1 MSRDFTEREIDRSEK
16 IIVRDER
23 SQKIQT
29 LIFPHSTQVGLED
42 NRYQSN
48 LTVRGSVKIGELS
61 STPERPLEGSGGLFY
76 VKSDGKPYFRSYNQA
91 EVDLLSGSLVPEDI
105 QGRTTI
111 TSVDT
116 SNDYILIWDATDS
129 ALKKVAPTHLG
140 AGGGGGAISSVANGS
155 DNRIAT
161 FASAN
166 TLNGEANLTFDGSTL
181 AVSGDI
187 EVAEYIK
194 HGGDT
199 NTFIHF
205 ADDAIGITAGGEQLI
220 TISEAGQD
228 IVKIG
233 DGGDVDFQV
242 RTLNNDNTLY
252 VEGSTDRIGIGT
264 NSPAHTLDVNGVING
279 DDAVRTSG
287 YFLAQKSDGN
297 PAQIMLRNN
306 TNEHTDGGA
315 ESEILFRDHA
325 NADLAK
331 IEGSHAGSSDDTKG
345 RLRFFT
351 HNGSNS
357 VERLRISSIG
367 NVGIGYASDVTT
379 AKFMVLGQ
387 MMSQRSSN
395 ANQDGLT
402 LQNYNVGSNAA
413 ASLRYIL
420 TDDAG
425 DKNAARIKVGKVQDW
440 NNAGN
445 TDSYMSFST
454 IKDDS
459 ENETMRIQNGN
470 VGIGMTTPLHPLHIR
485 DPDPNFAIQNTNA
498 DYSDAGG
505 AKFIKFLDHNVQV
518 VGSIKAAHAGT
529 AEDQKTRLTFSLHDG
544 TSLEEVVRIDRTGQF
559 NVGRYGG
566 NGIVWAHGGLVSGKS
581 TDATDGSETV
591 TIKGKNETWVMG
603 VQNQDVMSAA
613 NSSGFLSRDHFYIT
627 RDSGANPETNKPR
640 IEIDETY
647 GTLRSVKSNSG
658 DNYAFEILN
667 QAISN
672 SSVNHDGNI
681 VWTFAGNFGLGNVEH
696 TAAKIRVKKR
706 NAWTNGPTN
715 PLTQMS
721 FYTRYS
727 TSAMNEVARVE
738 PRDGGGSMWWL
749 PGHAGGR
756 SIDQMYDNAEFGTLN
771 IGDVLD
777 YDDGNFIAGHG
788 DYYQL
793 GNQMHFQ
800 VLQTSIGKG
809 LSIGNHTPGNLEEYL
824 LVQGSD
830 HLNDRFNAVTLCT
843 ESSDNAATVA
853 LRFDLLDSVGHQS
866 SAYKAAA
873 RRGDSAIGDS
883 NTGRHSAGMILA
895 GRDNGAWD
903 ASSAGTVD
911 GYVSFHTLA
920 AKTLTERMRISSA
933 GNVGIGYASSVTT
946 AKFMVLGQMM
956 SQRSSNANQDGLTLQ
971 NYNTGASAAAS
982 LRYILTDDGG
992 DKNAARI
999 KVGKVQDW
1007 NNAGNTDA
1015 YMSFSTIVNDSEA
1028 EAMRIQNGNI
1038 GIGTTTPSANL
1049 HITNTSGGKLLRLDT
1064 GADTGNDP
1072 QLFITGQGE
1081 DTIEGFAL
1089 NYDNSTGDIRYDVY
1103 YTEGD
1108 HIWRLKQDS
1117 NAGAGYE
1124 GMRLTSAGDLGI
1136 GTTAPEYRLHVIT
1149 DEATK
1154 GEAVVTQVN
1163 NDTAT
1168 DGANFRMLR
1177 ARGTKSSPTIVQDGD
1192 ALGVVTFQGYDGTDY
1207 VTSGGQIWCE
1217 VDGTPGSNDMP
1228 GRLVFKTTPD
1238 ESSTCTE
1245 RMRITSAGYVGIG
1258 TTSPSSILTIDGD
1271 QTMVNQSK
1279 IIFDSA
1285 DSYIGANADNPEDLL
1300 IHADQDLLLQPD
1312 NDIAI
1317 YYAGTQ
1323 YGTFDGSQF
1332 RLRMFR
1338 ETNSTVFPLQLINK
1352 EDTGTSAGIGMQF
1365 QLENTGGAE
1374 KTAGQIEV
1382 VKSAGW
1388 NTANNTDAT
1397 MKFSTIHDET
1407 LAERMRLSSD
1417 GKLAIGTAASIDNGI
1432 NSDIHVISQDSSNG
1446 TGIIIETDAGTNTGY
1461 SYLDF
1466 IESSGTAAQNSNV
1479 KFGTS
1484 NAYGFRWKLDAST
1497 NDLTLQSCNG
1507 TTVKTIA
1514 TVDRDTAVWKSVTYG
1529 TKAISA
1535 DVTTSSIVWMPISDQ
1550 YHGDTGNPATNR
1562 HAYVWM
1568 APCDGKF
1575 VKIRAKMESSSGNST
1590 FKMWRITATPGGT
1603 INASTPSGVAALSET
1618 STVNV
1623 SSGTSHVFTFQ
1634 EDGSN
1639 DPSFT
1644 AGEIIGLTFDGTNTP
1659 NEIVA
1664 SLLIQ
1669 YDWSTA

>member
-1 MSRDFTEREIDRSEK
+1 MSNDFTEREIDQSEK
-16 IIVRDER
+16 LIVRNQR
-23 SQKIQT
+23 SQKVEKV
-29 LIFPHSTQVGLED
+29 IFPHNTQVGLED
-42 NRYQSN
+42 TRYQAN

-61 STPERPLEGSGGLFY
+61 STPDRPLDGTGGLFY
-76 VKSDGKPYFRSYNQA
+76 VKADGKPYFRSYEQA
-91 EVDLLSGSLVPEDI
+91 EIDLTSG
-105 QGRTTI
+105 
-111 TSVDT
+111 
-116 SNDYILIWDATDS
+116 
-129 ALKKVAPTHLG
+129 
-140 AGGGGGAISSVANGS
+140 GGGGGAVSSVANGS
-155 DNRIAT
+155 NNRIAT

-264 NSPAHTLDVNGVING
+264 NSPAYTLDVNGVING
-279 DDAVRTSG
+279 NDAVRTSG

-297 PAQIMLRNN
+297 PAQVMLRNN
-306 TNEHTDGGA
+306 ANEHTDGGA

-367 NVGIGYASDVTT
+367 NVGIGYNTDVTS

-395 ANQDGLT
+395 GELEGLT

-420 TDDAG
+420 SDDAG

-440 NNAGN
+440 NNSGN

-470 VGIGMTTPLHPLHIR
+470 VGIGMTTPVHPLHIR
-485 DPDPNFAIQNTNA
+485 DPDPNFAMQNTNT
-498 DYSDAGG
+498 DYSDGGG

-529 AEDQKTRLTFSLHDG
+529 GTDQKTRLTFSLHDG

-559 NVGRYGG
+559 NVGQYGG
-566 NGIVWAHGGLVSGKS
+566 NGILWAHGGLVSGKS
-581 TDATDGSETV
+581 TSATDGSETV
-591 TIKGKNETWVMG
+591 TIKGKNENWVMG
-603 VQNQDVMSAA
+603 VQNQNVISAA
-613 NSSGFLSRDHFYIT
+613 DSSGYTARDHFFIAKDT
-627 RDSGANPETNKPR
+627 SGGSNPETIKPR

-647 GTLRSVKSNSG
+647 GSLRTVNATSG
-658 DNYAFEILN
+658 DNFALEILN
-667 QAISN
+667 QSVHN
-672 SSVNHDGNI
+672 SSTDHDGNI
-681 VWTFAGNFGLGNVEH
+681 VWKFAGNFGLGNVEH

-727 TSAMNEVARVE
+727 TSAINEVARVE
-738 PRDGGGSMWWL
+738 PRAGGGSMWWL
-749 PGHAGGR
+749 PGHAGNR
-756 SIDQMYDNAEFGTLN
+756 SIDQMYDNTEFGTLN
-771 IGDVLD
+771 IGDILD

-830 HLNDRFNAVTLCT
+830 HLNDRFNAITLCT
-843 ESSDNAATVA
+843 ESSDDDATVA
-853 LRFDLLDSVGHQS
+853 LRLDLLDSVGHQS

-873 RRGDSAIGDS
+873 RRGDSAVGDS

-895 GRDNGAWD
+895 GRDNGAWN
-903 ASSAGTVD
+903 AASAGTVD
-911 GYVSFHTLA
+911 GYMSFHTLA
-920 AKTLTERMRISSA
+920 SKTLTERMRISSA
-933 GNVGIGYASSVTT
+933 GNVGIGYPYSVTS

-956 SQRSSNANQDGLTLQ
+956 SQRSSNGELEGLTLQ

-1007 NNAGNTDA
+1007 NDAGNTDA

-1049 HITNTSGGKLLRLDT
+1049 HITNASGGKLLRLDT
-1064 GADTGNDP
+1064 GANTGSDP

-1081 DTIEGFAL
+1081 DTTEGFAL
-1089 NYDNSTGDIRYDVY
+1089 NYDNDTGDIRYDVY
-1103 YTEGD
+1103 FAGSGGGD
-1108 HIWRLKQDS
+1108 HIWRLNQDT
-1117 NAGAGYE
+1117 NAGVGYE
-1124 GMRLTSAGDLGI
+1124 GMRLTGEGAFGI
-1136 GTTAPEYRLHVIT
+1136 GTAAPAYKLHVLT
-1149 DEATK
+1149 DVATE
-1154 GEAVVTQVN
+1154 GEAAVTQIN
-1163 NDTAT
+1163 NADSF

-1177 ARGTKSSPTIVQDGD
+1177 ARGTKASPAIVQDGD
-1192 ALGVVTFQGYDGTDY
+1192 ALGVITFQGYDGSDY
-1207 VTSGGQIWCE
+1207 GTSGGQIWCE
-1217 VDGTPGSNDMP
+1217 VDGTPGGNDMP
-1228 GRLVFKTTPD
+1228 GRLVFKTTSD
-1238 ESSTCTE
+1238 DANTSTE
-1245 RMRITSAGYVGIG
+1245 RMRITSTGKVGIG
-1258 TTSPSSILTIDGD
+1258 TTDPTYELDVRASNARAQIKSSGSTALMFIDAATNHDAILYFRENGNNKWLVGNDATD
-1271 QTMVNQSK
+1271 
-1279 IIFDSA
+1279 
-1285 DSYIGANADNPEDLL
+1285 DLL
-1300 IHADQDLLLQPD
+1300 KFD
-1312 NDIAI
+1312 NN
-1317 YYAGTQ
+1317 
-1323 YGTFDGSQF
+1323 
-1332 RLRMFR
+1332 
-1338 ETNSTVFPLQLINK
+1338 NSFASPAMTI
-1352 EDTGTSAGIGMQF
+1352 S
-1365 QLENTGGAE
+1365 
-1374 KTAGQIEV
+1374 TAGV
-1382 VKSAGW
+1382 VTAG
-1388 NTANNTDAT
+1388 
-1397 MKFSTIHDET
+1397 KFV
-1407 LAERMRLSSD
+1407 
-1417 GKLAIGTAASIDNGI
+1417 GI
-1432 NSDIHVISQDSSNG
+1432 
-1446 TGIIIETDAGTNTGY
+1446 
-1461 SYLDF
+1461 
-1466 IESSGTAAQNSNV
+1466 
-1479 KFGTS
+1479 
-1484 NAYGFRWKLDAST
+1484 
-1497 NDLTLQSCNG
+1497 
-1507 TTVKTIA
+1507 
-1514 TVDRDTAVWKSVTYG
+1514 TYG
-1529 TKAISA
+1529 TKALNA
-1535 DVTTSSIVWMPISDQ
+1535 DVTSSTRTFMPISDQ
-1550 YHGDTGNPATNR
+1550 YYADDVTPAV
-1562 HAYVWM
+1562 AFGPYVWM

-1575 VKIRAKMESSSGNST
+1575 IKIRAKMESAAGSSYFRMYT
-1590 FKMWRITATPGGT
+1590 VTAVPGGAIADPT
-1603 INASTPSGVAALSET
+1603 QAWLGDTGLTNSQQTNTVSVSANTTHTFTFTNATFSAGDIIALS
-1618 STVNV
+1618 
-1623 SSGTSHVFTFQ
+1623 
-1634 EDGSN
+1634 
-1639 DPSFT
+1639 
-1644 AGEIIGLTFDGTNTP
+1644 FDGTNIA
-1659 NEIVA
+1659 NQVIA
-1664 SLLIQ
+1664 SLIIE
-1669 YDWSTA
+1669 YDWSTV